1 MRNIFLKNDSQN
13 VEEKLALDSFA
24 LILIAVRFI
33 VSCFFFF
40 LLPRSS
46 NPMAPLM
53 KFTLI
58 SNTIGLLQLSNQ
70 NPWSLSTANL
80 QRQTEWH
87 PEISTLHNT
96 VARHTD
102 TEKDILIL
110 QSFWFIKLNF
120 HPFFF
125 VKLDMRNINL
135 NINERPKRTASRK
148 VRRVSF
154 KKHINPNKTAEQPS
168 LVTKL
173 SSK

>member
-13 VEEKLALDSFA
+13 VEKKLALDSFA

-33 VSCFFFF
+33 VSCFF
-40 LLPRSS
+40 LPRSS

-96 VARHTD
+96 VARRTD

-120 HPFFF
+120 HPFFC

-135 NINERPKRTASRK
+135 NINERPKRTATRK
-148 VRRVSF
+148 VRPVSF

-168 LVTKL
+168 LATKL

>member
-40 LLPRSS
+40 CCHD
-46 NPMAPLM
+46 PL
-53 KFTLI
+53 TPWHLW
-58 SNTIGLLQLSNQ
+58 
-70 NPWSLSTANL
+70 WSLRLLATRLVYYSCPIKILDHYPPNL

-120 HPFFF
+120 HPFFC

-148 VRRVSF
+148 VRPVSF

-168 LVTKL
+168 LATKL

>member
-1 MRNIFLKNDSQN
+1 MFRVFFCHDPLTPWHLWWSLRLLATRLVYYSCPIKILDHYPPRIYKDKRNGILKHR
-13 VEEKLALDSFA
+13 LY
-24 LILIAVRFI
+24 
-33 VSCFFFF
+33 
-40 LLPRSS
+40 
-46 NPMAPLM
+46 
-53 KFTLI
+53 T
-58 SNTIGLLQLSNQ
+58 TLQL
-70 NPWSLSTANL
+70 
-80 QRQTEWH
+80 
-87 PEISTLHNT
+87 
-96 VARHTD
+96 ARHTD

-110 QSFWFIKLNF
+110 QSFWFIKPNF

-125 VKLDMRNINL
+125 AKLDMRNINL